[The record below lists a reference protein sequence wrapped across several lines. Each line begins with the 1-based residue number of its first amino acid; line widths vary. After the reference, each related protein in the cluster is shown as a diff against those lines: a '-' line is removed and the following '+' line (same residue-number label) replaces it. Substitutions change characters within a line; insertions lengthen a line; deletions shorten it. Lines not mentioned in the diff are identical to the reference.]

1 MNTNSNTYTV
11 VYTTIVCVLVAAILA
26 FVSQSL
32 KPSQEANEK
41 AETISQILTAAQFG
55 EKSEWQEKGNAA
67 VLDFYKSNIAESI
80 VINAAGEKVSDLN
93 AADAEIYTTS
103 SLKAQNYNIKGGKDL
118 QLPVYKFSNGISVI
132 PVYGA
137 GLWGPVWGYIAFES
151 DLNTIAGAYFDHE
164 SETPGLG
171 GKIKDDPSFRAQFKG
186 KSVDFADAK
195 GIFNIVKG
203 GAPAG
208 KANAIDAITGATMTS
223 KGLNEAINVW
233 LEAYKSFLGSNAAK
247 ACGHHNCEGQ
257 CGKDCADCEGE
268 CSGECEGQCEGNC
281 AHECQNNATT
291 TEE

>member
-103 SLKAQNYNIKGGKDL
+103 NLKAQNYNIKGGKDL

-203 GAPAG
+203 GAPEG

-281 AHECQNNATT
+281 THECQNNATT

>member
-55 EKSEWQEKGNAA
+55 EKSEWQAKGNAA

-80 VINAAGEKVSDLN
+80 VINASGEKVSDLN

-203 GAPAG
+203 GAPEG

-281 AHECQNNATT
+281 THECQNNATT